1 MGLKLVYDTDFNLQ
15 SAVSNLPIASVV
27 VYLTRS
33 DLSEE
38 NENVVQGVKK
48 NGFTLSNVPLELPLE
63 LAKSTGK
70 FLRVPKSEAG
80 SGFFC
85 CCLTRNQTD
94 PKIALKKSALKGL
107 FVPSTA
113 TSATK
118 KGKK

>member
-1 MGLKLVYDTDFNLQ
+1 MPLVSDFNIDLQ

-38 NENVVQGVKK
+38 NEGVIQGIKK
-48 NGFTLSNVPLELPLE
+48 NGFSLSNVPIELPLE
-63 LAKSTGK
+63 IAKSTGK
-70 FLRVPKSEAG
+70 FLRVPKSDAG

-107 FVPSTA
+107 FVPSTGS
-113 TSATK
+113 TSTTK